1 MRKRRGRRPQA
12 LLTTLLTALLPARL
26 MAADAPPAE
35 TPSTLQRVEVGGES
49 SAAREQKTVAQL
61 LAIRKSFE
69 KHRKLA
75 PQAELRIRLY
85 PRHDDA
91 DLERLSLSLRAEGL
105 HRPVPLDEQ
114 QRFEI
119 DPAWA
124 ALPAD
129 TVLRSGL
136 RDGRLAWHPDVR
148 TPGLPPN
155 TRRLGDLRLECHA
168 DLVGTSHLARGI
180 VTPSYLA
187 LAALTDVCSRYDV
200 YGHYA
205 DVPVFSITLV
215 DGTRRKQ
222 LPYVHLH
229 GSVTGQSHPLH
240 ALLDWPY
247 RLRDRFYWLPLSD
260 ASWSDDTR
268 VVLEPM
274 DSAKEPS

>member
-1 MRKRRGRRPQA
+1 MQKRRESLPPA
-12 LLTTLLTALLPARL
+12 TLTALLLAL
-26 MAADAPPAE
+26 ITAAGAPHAE
-35 TPSTLQRVEVGGES
+35 TPNTLQRVEVGGES
-49 SAAREQKTVAQL
+49 SVAREQKTVAQL
-61 LAIRKSFE
+61 LAIQKSFE
-69 KHRKLA
+69 KHHGLA

-85 PRHDDA
+85 ARYDDA

-105 HRPVPLDEQ
+105 QRPVPLDER

-124 ALPAD
+124 VLPAD
-129 TVLRSGL
+129 TVLRSGA

-168 DLVGTSHLARGI
+168 DLVGTSHLIRGI

-205 DVPVFSITLV
+205 DMPVFSITLI
-215 DGTRRKQ
+215 DGTRRRQ
-222 LPYVHLH
+222 LPYAHLH
-229 GSVTGQSHPLH
+229 GSGTGQNNLLH
-240 ALLDWPY
+240 SLLDWPY

-260 ASWSDDTR
+260 ASWSDDTL

-274 DSAKEPS
+274 DSTKEPS

>member
-1 MRKRRGRRPQA
+1 MKTRRWRLPLAR
-12 LLTTLLTALLPARL
+12 LTALLPAL
-26 MAADAPPAE
+26 LTATGALHAQ
-35 TPSTLQRVEVGGES
+35 TPGTLERVEVGGES

-61 LAIRKSFE
+61 LAIRQSFE
-69 KHRKLA
+69 KHHGLA

-105 HRPVPLDEQ
+105 QRPVPLDEQ

-129 TVLRSGL
+129 TVLRSGA
-136 RDGRLAWHPDVR
+136 REGRLAWHPDIR

-168 DLVGTSHLARGI
+168 DLVGSSHLARGI

-205 DVPVFSITLV
+205 DVPVFRITLV
-215 DGTRRKQ
+215 DGARRRQ
-222 LPYVHLH
+222 LPYAHLH
-229 GSVTGQSHPLH
+229 GSVTGQSHPMH

-260 ASWSDDTR
+260 ASWSDDTL

-274 DSAKEPS
+274 DSAQEPS